1 MAQMYEARA
10 SAGLLIAE
18 ATVISEEARG
28 FPNTPGC
35 FTQEHEDGWRLVT
48 DAVHKKGGRIFL
60 QLWHQGRTSN
70 PALNGGIVP
79 VCPTAYEAES
89 WANGFGGRGGAARE
103 LTHDDIQRILGEYKA
118 NAEHALKAGF
128 DGVEL
133 HSANGYLVN
142 QFLVDGV
149 NKRTDGY
156 GGGPEKRVRFLSEAL
171 DALTSVFGSDRVGV
185 RLSPTSHWQ
194 DITDSDP
201 VGLYT
206 CVASTLAAKNLAY
219 VHIVEPRDTGLG
231 SPDYTPAELTL
242 TGEWFKKALPNT
254 PILSAGGHTYAS
266 GTEYLA
272 SGGVDAVVY
281 GRHFIPNPDLVA
293 RFKKSAEN
301 GGKDFLTPYDR
312 DTFYGGG
319 ANGCE

>member
-1 MAQMYEARA
+1 
-10 SAGLLIAE
+10 
-18 ATVISEEARG
+18 
-28 FPNTPGC
+28 
-35 FTQEHEDGWRLVT
+35 
-48 DAVHKKGGRIFL
+48 
-60 QLWHQGRTSN
+60 
-70 PALNGGIVP
+70 
-79 VCPTAYEAES
+79 
-89 WANGFGGRGGAARE
+89 
-103 LTHDDIQRILGEYKA
+103 
-118 NAEHALKAGF
+118 
-128 DGVEL
+128 
-133 HSANGYLVN
+133 
-142 QFLVDGV
+142 
-149 NKRTDGY
+149 
-156 GGGPEKRVRFLSEAL
+156 VRFLSEAL
-171 DALTSVFGSDRVGV
+171 DALISVFGSDRVGV

-201 VGLYT
+201 VQLYT

-242 TGEWFKKALPNT
+242 TGAWFKKALPNT
-254 PILSAGGHTYAS
+254 AILSAGGHTYAS

-319 ANGCE
+319 GQWM